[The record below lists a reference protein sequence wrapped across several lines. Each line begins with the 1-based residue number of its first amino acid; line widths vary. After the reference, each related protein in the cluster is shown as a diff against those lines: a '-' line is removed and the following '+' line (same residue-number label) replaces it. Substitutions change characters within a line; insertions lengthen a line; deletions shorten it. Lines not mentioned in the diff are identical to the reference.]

1 MNKFEVRNMDLYYG
15 SFHALKNIN
24 IDIPEKEITAF
35 IGPSGCG
42 KSTFLKSLNR
52 MNDLVEGCRISGD
65 IKLDGEDIYKDKMD
79 VNVLRKRVGM
89 VFQKPNPFPMSIYDN
104 IAYGPRTHGIQ
115 EQGAAGRDCGKV
127 PARRGHLGRGQ
138 GPAEQERLGL
148 SGGQQQRLC
157 IARALAVEPEVL
169 LMDEPTSALDPI
181 STSKIEELAM
191 ELKEQ
196 YTIVIVTHNMQ
207 QAARIATRRRFSC
220 WASWWRWAR
229 RSECSPRPRIS
240 APRITSRAASAKEVR
255 QMGTSVRKMYDAEL
269 LQLDTMLARMGHAAG
284 GAIESAM
291 TALRTGDTELARS
304 VIARDS
310 EIDSAEHEIEHRC
323 LTLFLRQQPVAGD
336 LRKVSTALKMVTDIE
351 RIADQASDIAEI
363 TLHLHPDGARTVG
376 VLDDLYAMG
385 DIALHMVKDA
395 IAAYVQVDLSTAA
408 QVIAR
413 DDDCDAMFSRISK
426 EIAAYIAAHPG
437 DAETALD
444 LFMIDKYL
452 ERLGDHAVNIAE
464 WVEFLKTGVHKSRK
478 IV

>member
-1 MNKFEVRNMDLYYG
+1 
-15 SFHALKNIN
+15 
-24 IDIPEKEITAF
+24 
-35 IGPSGCG
+35 
-42 KSTFLKSLNR
+42 
-52 MNDLVEGCRISGD
+52 
-65 IKLDGEDIYKDKMD
+65 
-79 VNVLRKRVGM
+79 
-89 VFQKPNPFPMSIYDN
+89 
-104 IAYGPRTHGIQ
+104 
-115 EQGAAGRDCGKV
+115 
-127 PARRGHLGRGQ
+127 
-138 GPAEQERLGL
+138 
-148 SGGQQQRLC
+148 
-157 IARALAVEPEVL
+157 
-169 LMDEPTSALDPI
+169 
-181 STSKIEELAM
+181 
-191 ELKEQ
+191 
-196 YTIVIVTHNMQ
+196 
-207 QAARIATRRRFSC
+207 
-220 WASWWRWAR
+220 
-229 RSECSPRPRIS
+229 
-240 APRITSRAASAKEVR
+240 
-255 QMGTSVRKMYDAEL
+255 MGTSVRKMYDAEL

-376 VLDDLYAMG
+376 VLDDLYAM
-385 DIALHMVKDA
+385 
-395 IAAYVQVDLSTAA
+395 
-408 QVIAR
+408 
-413 DDDCDAMFSRISK
+413 FSRISK